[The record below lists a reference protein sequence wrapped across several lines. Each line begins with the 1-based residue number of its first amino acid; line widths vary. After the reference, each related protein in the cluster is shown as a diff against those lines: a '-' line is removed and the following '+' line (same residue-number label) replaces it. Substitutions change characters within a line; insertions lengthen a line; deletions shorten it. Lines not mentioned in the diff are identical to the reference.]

1 MKVAVIGAG
10 PSGLVTLRYLLA
22 ASRQLGCEEVEARLF
37 ELQPHVGGT
46 FAARV
51 YEGAELVSSKQLT
64 TFSDY
69 RSPYPEDFLSAE
81 RYVEYLNSY
90 ATHHDLW
97 PNIKL
102 RTKVIALTRR
112 RNGGHLVTY
121 TDEETGGSELT
132 WECDAVAVCSGLHVE
147 PNVPFIKGIENVP
160 LVFHSSQFKERKQF
174 GEGKT
179 VLVVG
184 TGETGADLGYLA
196 VTASTARVLMS
207 HRDGMHFAPKRN
219 PGPVLLPILGRKPN
233 PNEPGIPIDVS
244 RANLFDTTY
253 VPYILRNSDLLWE
266 YYNIYIKSL
275 LWLSSG
281 ATAGMDQW
289 AGEISKARHHPSKI
303 FFNKSMK
310 VCPYISEPYRPKLP
324 GWRLWIY
331 ALRSALVQ
339 TPIPDTCGKRID
351 LAPWPEEFDS
361 EGVVRFK
368 DNGRE
373 EYHRLKDEKIRPD
386 IVVLCTG
393 YKQTFPF
400 LHAND
405 GQTGQEY
412 PTPDRTNVRGI
423 WKDDEPDIGFVGFIR
438 PSLGAIPPLS
448 ELQAQLWVLNLLAP
462 QKIPRPLIPRDEP
475 HYRLQHPPGSRV
487 TYGVDHE
494 SYAYQLALDMD
505 SAPGISDIFGVMYRK
520 YGANTWRLP
529 IIWAL
534 GAHFTTKFRL
544 QGPWQWDGA
553 QDLLVT
559 GEFWETITRRPIFF
573 GHFAVNILPIVIFGP
588 VCLLFAIY
596 GILLS
601 IWEEVVHV
609 VATAYEALEVD
620 HGELASKARYDKRD
634 KAEFVGA
641 YVLSD
646 SLNP

>member
-22 ASRQLGCEEVEARLF
+22 ASQQLGCEEVEARLF
-37 ELQPHVGGT
+37 ELQSHVGGT

-51 YEGAELVSSKQLT
+51 YEGAEL
-64 TFSDY
+64 
-69 RSPYPEDFLSAE
+69 
-81 RYVEYLNSY
+81 
-90 ATHHDLW
+90 H
-97 PNIKL
+97 
-102 RTKVIALTRR
+102 TKVIALTRR
-112 RNGGHLVTY
+112 HNGGHLVTY

-147 PNVPFIKGIENVP
+147 PNIPFIQ
-160 LVFHSSQFKERKQF
+160 VFHSSQFKERKQF
-174 GEGKT
+174 GEDKT
-179 VLVVG
+179 VLIVG

-196 VTASTARVLMS
+196 VTAGTKRVLMS

-253 VPYILRNSDLLWE
+253 VPFILRNSDLLWE

-339 TPIPDTCGKRID
+339 TPIPDTYGKHID

-368 DNGRE
+368 NNGRE
-373 EYHRLKDEKIRPD
+373 EYHRLKGEKIKPD

-405 GQTGQEY
+405 GKTGQEY
-412 PTPDRTNVRGI
+412 LTPDGTNIRGI
-423 WKDDEPDIGFVGFIR
+423 WKDGEPDIGFIGFIR

-448 ELQAQLWVLNLLAP
+448 EMQAQLWVLNLLAP
-462 QKIPRPLIPRDEP
+462 RKIPRPLTSRDEP
-475 HYRLQHPPGSRV
+475 HYRLHHPPGSRV

-505 SAPGISDIFGVMYRK
+505 SAPGISDIFSVMSRR
-520 YGANTWRLP
+520 YGTNAWRLP

-559 GEFWETITRRPIFF
+559 DEFWQTITRRPIFF
-573 GHFAVNILPIVIFGP
+573 GHLAVNILPIMIFGP
-588 VCLLFAIY
+588 VSMLFAIY

-601 IWEEVVHV
+601 IWEDVAHV
-609 VATAYEALEVD
+609 VPPPYKAFEDNRVD
-620 HGELASKARYDKRD
+620 
-634 KAEFVGA
+634 
-641 YVLSD
+641 
-646 SLNP
+646 